1 MLNGQHQAGD
11 MAAESETLVREATL
25 TIAKQ
30 TDILNMMRE
39 ARFDT
44 IFVGIETPELAA
56 LKAICKEQ
64 NASLPM
70 LEAIQTLNRYGLEVV
85 SGIILGLDS
94 DTAETEARLNNFV
107 DRSQVPMLTMN
118 LLQALPKTP
127 LWERL
132 VGDGRLV
139 HYDQFDNAAHLRCL
153 GVSRTVARDRY
164 TPAHVATILR
174 GLLDTTE
181 VRRGCAAIATRF
193 GASTA
198 LSSAA
203 DALEQYW
210 KKRDGSY

>member
-1 MLNGQHQAGD
+1 VSFSC
-11 MAAESETLVREATL
+11 AATIN
-25 TIAKQ
+25 IAKQ

-39 ARFDT
+39 ARFDA

-94 DTAETEARLNNFV
+94 DAAETEARLNNFV
-107 DRSQVPMLTMN
+107 DCSQIPMLTMN

-132 VGDGRLV
+132 RPL
-139 HYDQFDNAAHLRCL
+139 
-153 GVSRTVARDRY
+153 T
-164 TPAHVATILR
+164 
-174 GLLDTTE
+174 
-181 VRRGCAAIATRF
+181 
-193 GASTA
+193 
-198 LSSAA
+198 
-203 DALEQYW
+203 
-210 KKRDGSY
+210 